1 MHVLSAQDFAYRSNR
16 CFQFCQPSL
25 CSCLPCYHQQ
35 RQIEAEDI
43 VLFPIPLKPIT
54 NPFGFYPRQQKFT
67 YGAFLSYAT
76 SVNHYSGSLTCSMP
90 PFFFAVWSNLYTL
103 SNWMNVVDS
112 LAWPQSDIVL
122 QIQDH
127 LSPTNFNRWCLNC
140 DNESISAADIYIMC
154 KFEIYVTPQIGI
166 PFVHALPSIKIF
178 QKHSYRALLFSSFN
192 MDFLFLKNIH
202 LFYLAE
208 NPYPIL
214 CQNKCQ

>member
-54 NPFGFYPRQQKFT
+54 NHFGFYPRQQKFT

-90 PFFFAVWSNLYTL
+90 PFFFAVWSNFYTL
-103 SNWMNVVDS
+103 FNWMNVVVTS
-112 LAWPQSDIVL
+112 LTTIRYRPANSGSPFSYKFIINSAWIVTM
-122 QIQDH
+122 
-127 LSPTNFNRWCLNC
+127 SPSVLLT
-140 DNESISAADIYIMC
+140 YI
-154 KFEIYVTPQIGI
+154 
-166 PFVHALPSIKIF
+166 
-178 QKHSYRALLFSSFN
+178 
-192 MDFLFLKNIH
+192 
-202 LFYLAE
+202 
-208 NPYPIL
+208 
-214 CQNKCQ
+214 